1 MTAMPQPRKP
11 RAPIGSVQSMSVTD
25 QGLARELCTLAHQ
38 PAAKLFLENS
48 QFNPQS
54 FMCMERVLIGLCV
67 NPTTMVQHD
76 DYVQARLVD
85 LQYRIRLRDML
96 QVVYNYWERKD
107 GTEYDDL
114 CDLIHDAQVWLLFR
128 TLGEHNG
135 VKLEN
140 ETRLPTVGI
149 QIPDA
154 YKTFESINIFN
165 HNTRK
170 N

>member
-1 MTAMPQPRKP
+1 MTNNMKPRKP
-11 RAPIGSVQSMSVTD
+11 RAPTGSVQAMSITD
-25 QGLARELCTLAHQ
+25 PGLVRELCTLAHQ

-54 FMCMERVLIGLCV
+54 FMCLERVLIGLCV
-67 NPTTMVQHD
+67 NPTVIVQQD
-76 DYVQARLVD
+76 DYVQARLLD

-96 QVVYNYWERKD
+96 QTVYTYWARKD
-107 GTEYDDL
+107 GSDWDDM
-114 CDLIHDAQVWLLFR
+114 CDMIHDAEVWLLFR

-135 VKLEN
+135 VQLEN